1 MKKIISV
8 LIIPALLSSC
18 GIYNSYKR
26 PEVQTDGLFREATAT
41 EDTTNMGNLPWR
53 EIFTDPMLQQL
64 IEKGLQN
71 NTDLRTARLRVK
83 EAEAALLSARLSFLP
98 SLALAP
104 QGTLSSFDG
113 AKATKTY
120 TIPVSASWE
129 VDVFGKLRNA
139 KEQTKAA
146 YEQSKVYQQAV
157 QTQLVSS
164 IANIYYTLLMLDRQ
178 LEISIQT
185 SSHWKENVATM
196 RAMKRAGMTTEDAV
210 AQSEANSYNVEAS
223 VLTLK
228 RQVKETEN
236 TLSALLAEMPHTIER
251 GRLEDW
257 QQPANLTVGVPL
269 QLLAN
274 RPDVRSAELSLKQAF
289 YVTNAARSAFYPS
302 LVLAGNAGWTNS
314 AGGFI
319 VNPGKLLLSAVGSL
333 TQPLFAKGTNIARLK
348 IAKAQQEEA
357 MLGFQQSLLNAG
369 NEVNNALVQCQTAR
383 GRIELDE
390 KTIASLE
397 TAVSSTELKMKH
409 GNTTYLEV
417 LVAQESLLQA
427 QLGKVADQLDEI
439 QGVINLYQALGG
451 GRENEPIKPASHE

>member
-228 RQVKETEN
+228 RQIKETEN
-236 TLSALLAEMPHTIER
+236 TLSALLAEVPHTIER

-333 TQPLFAKGTNIARLK
+333 TQPLFAKGTNITRLK

-383 GRIELDE
+383 GKIELDE

-409 GNTTYLEV
+409 GSTTYLEV

>member
-18 GIYNSYKR
+18 GIYDSYKR

-41 EDTTNMGNLPWR
+41 EDTTNLGNLPWR

-257 QQPANLTVGVPL
+257 QQPAGLTVGVPL

-357 MLGFQQSLLNAG
+357 MLGFLQSLLNAG

>member
-18 GIYNSYKR
+18 GIYDSYKR

-41 EDTTNMGNLPWR
+41 EDTTNLGNLPWR

-120 TIPVSASWE
+120 MIPVSASWE

-157 QTQLVSS
+157 QTQLISS

-390 KTIASLE
+390 KMIASLE

>member
-228 RQVKETEN
+228 RQIKETEN
-236 TLSALLAEMPHTIER
+236 TLSALLAEVPHTIER

-383 GRIELDE
+383 GKIELDE

-409 GNTTYLEV
+409 GSTTYLEV

>member
-228 RQVKETEN
+228 RQIKETEN
-236 TLSALLAEMPHTIER
+236 TLSALLAEVPHTIER

-390 KTIASLE
+390 KMIASLE

>member
-228 RQVKETEN
+228 RQIKETEN
-236 TLSALLAEMPHTIER
+236 TLSALLAEVPHTIER
-251 GRLEDW
+251 GRFEDW

-390 KTIASLE
+390 KMIASLE

>member
-18 GIYNSYKR
+18 GIYDSYKR

-41 EDTTNMGNLPWR
+41 EDTTNLGNLPWR

-257 QQPANLTVGVPL
+257 QQPAGLTVGVPL